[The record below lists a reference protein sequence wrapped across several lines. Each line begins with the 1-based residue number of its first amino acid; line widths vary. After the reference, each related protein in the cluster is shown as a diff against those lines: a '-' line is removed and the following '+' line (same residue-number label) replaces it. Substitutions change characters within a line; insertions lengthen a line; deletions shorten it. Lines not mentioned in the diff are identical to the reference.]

1 MRESF
6 LKRLFSKVNCGIC
19 GRKYDSSDIK
29 VLDQEEGLWILSV
42 VCSSCGT
49 QGLIAAVVQEG
60 QVADVITELTEAEQ
74 ARFAGGEGVGTD
86 DVLDMHTFLKEFDGD
101 FASLFSED

>member
-19 GRKYDSSDIK
+19 GRKYDASDIK

-49 QGLIAAVVQEG
+49 QGLIAAVVEEG
-60 QVADVITELTEAEQ
+60 QIADLVTDLTEAEH
-74 ARFAGGEGVGTD
+74 ARFAEGEGVGVD

-101 FASLFSED
+101 FAGLFSGD